1 MLEQKF
7 LDRFDMERRI
17 QSRLFCFGSGA
28 SDDDG
33 GGGTQAGDDNVAR
46 SNPNE
51 MRAREQEIVRQ
62 EIARGT
68 FDDEDDFIQQV
79 NAGNF
84 GATQELERQAAV
96 RQAMGQLPPAPLV
109 SSGGISLGQ
118 TQGSVRNLGNVATAP
133 QLSLG
138 SNIVDLGGEVFDA
151 NTGVSMPP
159 APVTMTNM
167 GLDVGPGF
175 DVPSVLPSSATEA
188 ALIDAQATDET
199 VNADL
204 NNQRSDAA
212 AARMGLMA
220 ELAKSGIVG
229 ADADQIARQA
239 SQNRSMMVGTPEMG
253 FTPGQLASGPGAYF
267 ARYGPN
273 APAVMEYMN
282 SSNPIGNVLS
292 AITGLNTPQEDLR
305 LGLGQ
310 PVFNSKGKIMGELS
324 TNALG
329 GVVYGGNRFDP
340 GPDHPF
346 RDIIA
351 PGPGYGNYDNSYENQ
366 YDIEEMNRRRE
377 AAESTDD
384 KKCPDGFIFD
394 EDLQACRRKTKREL
408 QADNGTGGDSSR
420 PAGDMFF
427 RRTSLDDAP
436 ANLPSGFDFD
446 AANRAFTQS
455 FAVRPSFFQRPPD
468 LTGFTLL

>member
-17 QSRLFCFGSGA
+17 QSRLYCFGSGA

-51 MRAREQEIVRQ
+51 MRAREQEVVRQ

-96 RQAMGQLPPAPLV
+96 RQALGQLPA
-109 SSGGISLGQ
+109 SISLGDISS
-118 TQGSVRNLGNVATAP
+118 TPVNLGNVAATNITSVPASDTVNM
-133 QLSLG
+133 QG
-138 SNIVDLGGEVFDA
+138 SYGRIDTTGNPASADFFDISQ
-151 NTGVSMPP
+151 VPP
-159 APVTMTNM
+159 APVTVIKLEDEYDPFAGTGRTAMDVLNYDM
-167 GLDVGPGF
+167 DDQSGPAGRIRPFAGLTREQQANLEGRDDFVARQI
-175 DVPSVLPSSATEA
+175 L
-188 ALIDAQATDET
+188 DAQTA
-199 VNADL
+199 
-204 NNQRSDAA
+204 QP
-212 AARMGLMA
+212 
-220 ELAKSGIVG
+220 SGIPTTNLTGIYTEGNDPMGNV
-229 ADADQIARQA
+229 R
-239 SQNRSMMVGTPEMG
+239 G
-253 FTPGQLASGPGAYF
+253 FTDFGPELPFIGPTQVYTGFGDNPF
-267 ARYGPN
+267 APPTMQDDGETTP
-273 APAVMEYMN
+273 PVT
-282 SSNPIGNVLS
+282 NPL
-292 AITGLNTPQEDLR
+292 TGRSQ
-305 LGLGQ
+305 
-310 PVFNSKGKIMGELS
+310 
-324 TNALG
+324 
-329 GVVYGGNRFDP
+329 
-340 GPDHPF
+340 
-346 RDIIA
+346 
-351 PGPGYGNYDNSYENQ
+351 
-366 YDIEEMNRRRE
+366 
-377 AAESTDD
+377 
-384 KKCPDGFIFD
+384 CPDGYVFD